1 VHTIE
6 AGQSVSGSYRV
17 TNSTRDTVLAEHSA
31 KATNM
36 VTRGVG
42 LMGRRGLPADGGL
55 IIQPCNSVVSFFMRF
70 EIDVV
75 FVSGDS
81 RVLHMIHAMR
91 PWRTSKI
98 VRGSK
103 LVVELPSGTLADT
116 STTLG
121 DTITIE
127 SL

>member
-1 VHTIE
+1 MHTVE

-103 LVVELPSGTLADT
+103 LVVELPGGTLSGA
-116 STTLG
+116 STTIG
-121 DTITIE
+121 DIITIE